1 VPTKLD
7 PFIAIIDRILAD
19 DKSMRID
26 RCNNIGDFRS
36 MAKRRLPG
44 PIFHYIDGAA
54 DDEVTYRRNTEA
66 YERCDLVP
74 NVLAGIKSIDMSIT
88 VMGQKLNMPLFCSP
102 TALQRLFHHEGE
114 RAVAKAAEK
123 FGTMF
128 GISSLG
134 SISVEEI
141 GSTISTPKILP
152 QGQSHCKGWFQIL
165 RQSLINSC
173 TPRPSVRTCS

>member
-1 VPTKLD
+1 
-7 PFIAIIDRILAD
+7 
-19 DKSMRID
+19 
-26 RCNNIGDFRS
+26 

-66 YERCDLVP
+66 YEGCDLVP

-88 VMGQKLNMPLFCSP
+88 VGQKLNMPLFCSP
-102 TALQRLFHHEGE
+102 TALKRLFHHDGE
-114 RAVAKAAEK
+114 KAVAKAAEK

-134 SISVEEI
+134 SVSVEEI
-141 GSTISTPKILP
+141 GST
-152 QGQSHCKGWFQIL
+152 
-165 RQSLINSC
+165 
-173 TPRPSVRTCS
+173 

>member
-1 VPTKLD
+1 MAM
-7 PFIAIIDRILAD
+7 FIWPAFAKMEEPVRVN
-19 DKSMRID
+19 
-26 RCNNIGDFRS
+26 RCNNIGDFRT

-102 TALQRLFHHEGE
+102 TALQRLFHHDGE
-114 RAVAKAAEK
+114 KAVAKAAEK

-134 SISVEEI
+134 STPMSIVLANLALLRSG
-141 GSTISTPKILP
+141 GSAFASA
-152 QGQSHCKGWFQIL
+152 
-165 RQSLINSC
+165 SLSRG
-173 TPRPSVRTCS
+173 TGLL